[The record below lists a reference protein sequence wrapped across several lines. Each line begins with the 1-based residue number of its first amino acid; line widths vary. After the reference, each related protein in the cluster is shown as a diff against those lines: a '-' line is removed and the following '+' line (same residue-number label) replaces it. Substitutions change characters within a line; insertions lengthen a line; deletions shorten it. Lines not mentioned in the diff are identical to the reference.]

1 MRTSGVRG
9 GPCVFTTPPAPHST
23 QHLKLCVCV
32 RANVYAS
39 VRALAHP
46 GLPESVPEYIM
57 YRGHPRRARTR
68 THTHTERITQ
78 TSIIYAAFRSVG
90 GNLISPQAGN
100 LELRERGTE
109 SHWKFPQVGPAPISL
124 IRFAAALKTING
136 REESSK
142 RVGLES
148 KGVHVSFFPS
158 NKQPRF
164 KWGACL
170 CWGVRIKSPRLPQD
184 RLTRCDGEDPGGCQG
199 LLLPLRWQP

>member
-1 MRTSGVRG
+1 MRTSGGTRW
-9 GPCVFTTPPAPHST
+9 PLSLSDPSRSAQHTAP
-23 QHLKLCVCV
+23 QVVCVCA
-32 RANVYAS
+32 RANECAS
-39 VRALAHP
+39 LRALARP
-46 GLPESVPEYIM
+46 GLPESVPECMM

-68 THTHTERITQ
+68 ADTHTHTHTHTHTQRITQ
-78 TSIIYAAFRSVG
+78 TSIIYAASRSVG

-109 SHWKFPQVGPAPISL
+109 SHRKFPQVGPAPISL

-136 REESSK
+136 REENGK

-170 CWGVRIKSPRLPQD
+170 CSGVRIRV
-184 RLTRCDGEDPGGCQG
+184 PGS
-199 LLLPLRWQP
+199 RRIR